1 MHERML
7 DKLNTPTPAELAAWC
22 GECETLYSDLLG
34 FMTNQMGAEPEIRF
48 PYGNS
53 YGWCT
58 TFRKKKKLIC
68 DIFPECGAVNV
79 MLRLTDAAF
88 AEAYPKLG
96 AYMQSII
103 DNKYP
108 CGSGGWIHAE
118 IMDDER
124 LEDIKLLLTIKSMT
138 GSRGASWRK
147 A

>member
-1 MHERML
+1 
-7 DKLNTPTPAELAAWC
+7 
-22 GECETLYSDLLG
+22 
-34 FMTNQMGAEPEIRF
+34 MGAEPEIRF
-48 PYGNS
+48 PYGNT

-96 AYMQSII
+96 AHMQSII

-138 GSRGASWRK
+138 GSRGASGRK

>member
-1 MHERML
+1 
-7 DKLNTPTPAELAAWC
+7 
-22 GECETLYSDLLG
+22 
-34 FMTNQMGAEPEIRF
+34 
-48 PYGNS
+48 
-53 YGWCT
+53 
-58 TFRKKKKLIC
+58 
-68 DIFPECGAVNV
+68 

-108 CGSGGWIHAE
+108 CGNGGWIHAE

-138 GSRGASWRK
+138 GSRGASGRK

>member
-1 MHERML
+1 ML

-22 GECETLYSDLLG
+22 GECETLYSDLIG

-103 DNKYP
+103 DNKIP
-108 CGSGGWIHAE
+108 AE
-118 IMDDER
+118 AAAGYTPR
-124 LEDIKLLLTIKSMT
+124 
-138 GSRGASWRK
+138 
-147 A
+147 